1 MLLLGLGG
9 DDMTATQLSQKMRRI
24 LGRAGQWRARR
35 LVSIVFLCTVL
46 WDTGDMSESVDARS
60 ESLNE
65 TTDSVVGG
73 GPQVYLSF
81 VNLKHGKF
89 VWSLYLCQHLDT
101 LFVWIEIKLLDICY
115 TCYRIIPSLSPS
127 CGLIFLLSIQVT
139 MQIVEMMLK
148 FSTFLIAL
156 ITFYYS

>member
-1 MLLLGLGG
+1 MLGLGG
-9 DDMTATQLSQKMRRI
+9 DDMTATELSQKMRRI
-24 LGRAGQWRARR
+24 LGRAGQRR
-35 LVSIVFLCTVL
+35 GWLVSIVFLCTVL
-46 WDTGDMSESVDARS
+46 WDTGDRKYVGICGRTIWK
-60 ESLNE
+60 LKW
-65 TTDSVVGG
+65 DSRQCCGG
-73 GPQVYLSF
+73 GTQVYLSF

-89 VWSLYLCQHLDT
+89 VWSLYLCQHLET

-148 FSTFLIAL
+148 FPTFLIAL